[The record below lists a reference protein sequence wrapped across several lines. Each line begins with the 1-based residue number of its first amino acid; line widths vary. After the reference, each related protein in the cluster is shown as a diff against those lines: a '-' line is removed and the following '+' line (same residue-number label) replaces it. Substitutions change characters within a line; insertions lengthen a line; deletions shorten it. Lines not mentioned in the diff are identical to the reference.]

1 MSAKFRV
8 GLIGEGITE
17 SLTPAM
23 HMREAARRGIAYEY
37 HVLDLA
43 PASAEASDLGAY
55 LRELRDAGYAAV
67 NVTHPFKQRIIPR
80 LDALS
85 EAAATIDAVNLVLIG
100 EQFAGEN
107 TDWSGFE
114 WAIAT
119 GLPSSAFGLV
129 AQVGAGGAG
138 SATAYALLRHGA
150 AHVAVFDV
158 DVARARRLASRY
170 TPLFPWQRIRAEPLG
185 ALPDV
190 LAHADGVVHATPVGM
205 ARHPG
210 TAFDVDLLAPH
221 AWLAEIVYRPIETEL
236 VRAARARGHRVL
248 DGSRMAVGQ
257 AVDSFRLI
265 TSVEPDA
272 ERMGNHMLELIA
284 SKN

>member
-23 HMREAARRGIAYEY
+23 HMREAAQRGIAYEY
-37 HVLDLA
+37 HVFDLA
-43 PASAEASDLGAY
+43 PASVEASDLGAY
-55 LRELRDAGYAAV
+55 LRDLRDLGYAAV
-67 NVTHPFKQRIIPR
+67 NVTHPFKQRIMPC
-80 LDALS
+80 LDSLS

-100 EQFAGEN
+100 ERFAGDN

-114 WAIAT
+114 WAIVT
-119 GLPSSAFGLV
+119 GLPGAAFGLV

-150 AHVAVFDV
+150 ADVAVLDV
-158 DVARARRLASRY
+158 DVARARRVADRY
-170 TPLFPWQRIRAEPLG
+170 TPLFPRQRIRAEPVE
-185 ALPDV
+185 ALPEV

-205 ARHPG
+205 AKHPG
-210 TAFDVDLLAPH
+210 TAFDVGLLAPH

-236 VRAARARGHRVL
+236 VSAARARGHQVL

-265 TSVEPDA
+265 TGVEPDA

-284 SKN
+284 SGS

>member
-8 GLIGEGITE
+8 GLIGEGISE

-67 NVTHPFKQRIIPR
+67 NVTHPFKQRIIPC
-80 LDALS
+80 LDVLS

-107 TDWSGFE
+107 TDWSAFE

-119 GLPSSAFGLV
+119 GLPGSAFGLV

-150 AHVAVFDV
+150 GEVAVLDV
-158 DVARARRLASRY
+158 DIARAYRVAELY
-170 TPLFPWQRIRAEPLG
+170 TPLFPGQRIRAEPLD

-190 LAHADGVVHATPVGM
+190 LARADGVVHATPVGM

-210 TAFDVDLLAPH
+210 TAFDVRMLAPH

-236 VRAARARGHRVL
+236 VSAARAHGHRVL

-265 TSVEPDA
+265 TGVEPDA
-272 ERMGNHMLELIA
+272 ERMGDHMLELIA
-284 SKN
+284 SRS